1 MQQHRL
7 TGGFLFAMAIG
18 VAGLGNANCGSSS
31 AVAVDAPTNLSY
43 SAKASV
49 YTVGVLIPEN
59 TPTVGGGKVASYSV
73 SPALPG
79 GLNLSPSTGIIS
91 GTPTTVTATANYF
104 VTATNTGGSASAT
117 VTITVNDAAPANLT
131 YAQNPA
137 VYTVGTPIVP
147 NTPSNSG
154 GKILSYSGSVAAGL
168 TVDPVTGVITGTPTA
183 VSGAV
188 DYTVIAINSGG
199 HTTGTV
205 TITVNDLA
213 PSNLTYST
221 SSAVYTVGT
230 AITPNTPTSS
240 GGNVGSYSVSPAL
253 PAGLSLDT
261 VTGVISGTPTAV
273 TASASYT
280 VTASNFV
287 GKATD
292 RITIKVDDVPPSGL
306 SYSANPAVYTVGA
319 AIPSNTPTHGGGAV
333 VSYAV
338 SPALP
343 AGLTLN
349 TTSGVISGTPTAV
362 TALTSYTVTA
372 TNTGGSTTVGIS
384 ITVNAVMPSG
394 LTYSSN
400 PAVYTK
406 GVAIPAN
413 TPSHSGGAIVSYAV
427 SPPLPAGLSLNTTT
441 GVITGTP
448 TAITPPGTYT
458 VTGTNSGGTIT
469 AGVGITVNDVA
480 PSSLTYS
487 SNPAVYTVGTAITP
501 NSPSHGGGAVVY
513 YSVSPALPPGL
524 ALSSSTGVIS
534 GTPATITPVAT
545 YTVTAT
551 NTGGSTTAG
560 VTITVNDVAP
570 SGLTYSSNPAVY
582 SVGTAIP
589 ANTPSHAGGAV
600 VSYAV
605 SPALPAGLSLST
617 TTGVI
622 SGTPT
627 TVTALATYTVTATNT
642 GGSTTVGV
650 TITVDDVAPSG
661 LTYSTNPAVYTKGVT
676 IAPNT
681 PSHGGG
687 TVVSY
692 SVSPALPAGL
702 ALSPTSGVISGTPT
716 TITGLATYTVTATNT
731 GGSTTAG
738 VTITVNDAAPT
749 GLTYPSNPAVY
760 TVGTAIPS
768 NTPTHGGGAVVSYAV
783 SPPLPAGLGL
793 NLTTGVISGTPT
805 TITPLA
811 TYTVT
816 ATNTGGSTA
825 VGVTITVND
834 VAPSGLTY
842 SSNPAVY
849 TVGTAIPANT
859 PTHGGG
865 AVVSYVVSPALPAGL
880 ALSPSTGVISG
891 TPTTVTAVATYTV
904 TATNTGGST
913 TAGVTITV
921 NDVAPSGLT
930 YSSNPAVYSV
940 GAVIT
945 PNSPSHGGG
954 AVISYAVSPALPAGL
969 ALSPSTGVISGTPT
983 TVTALAT
990 YTVTATNTGG
1000 STTVGVTITVNDT
1013 APTGLTYSSNPAV
1026 YTVGTAI
1033 PGNTPSHGGGAV
1045 ISYAVS
1051 PVLPAGLSLSSTTG
1065 VISGTPTTVTALATY
1080 TVTATNTGGSTTVGV
1095 SITVNDVAPSGLTY
1109 STNPAVYTKGVTIPA
1124 NTPSHSG
1131 GAVVSYAVSPAL
1143 PTGLGLSPTT
1153 GVISGTPTTVTAL
1166 ATYTVTATN
1175 TGGSTTV
1182 GVSITVND
1190 VAPSGLAYSTNPA
1203 VYTLGTAIASNT
1215 PTSSGGAVV
1224 SYAVS
1229 PALPAGLGL
1238 STTTGI
1244 ISGTPTAVTALATYT
1259 VTATNTGGSTTVG
1272 VSITVNDVAPSG
1284 LTYSSNPAVYTVG
1297 TAIPANSPSHGGGTV
1312 VSYAVSPALPAGLGL
1327 SPTTGVI
1334 SGTPTTVTALATY
1347 TVTATNTGGS
1357 TTVGVTITVND
1368 VAPSGL
1374 AYSTNPAV
1382 YTVGTAIAS
1391 NTPTSSG
1398 GAVVSYA
1405 VSPPLPAGLGLSPTT
1420 GVISGTPTAITALAT
1435 YTVTA
1440 TNTGGSTTV
1449 GVSITV
1455 NDVAPSGLTY
1465 SANPAVYTVG
1475 TAITPNTPTST
1486 GGAVVSYAVS
1496 PPLPAGLSLDPVAGA
1511 ISGTPTA
1518 ATDLAA
1524 YTVTAT
1530 NTGGST
1536 TASVTI
1542 TVNDSS
1548 MSISYP
1554 ANPAEYT
1561 AGAAIAVNVPSV
1573 TGGTVS
1579 SYSVSPALPGGL
1591 SLDPVAGIISGTP
1604 TAPTPTA
1611 SYNVTAAHA
1620 GGSVSTGVTITV
1632 NTLQPTSFAFVGNG
1646 SDGTLSLYTV
1656 NASTGQLRA
1665 NGYVATGL
1673 NPRAVSIHP
1682 SGSFA
1687 YVTGSSSSSN
1697 AISAFTI
1704 NAATGTVK
1712 SLGAVGTG
1720 SQPSAVAVDSSGRF
1734 AYVTNLA
1741 SNDVSAFTINGTTGS
1756 LTSVGPTIAA
1766 GTGPNSVAIDPS
1778 GRFVYVSSQ
1787 ASNTV
1792 SAYTINASTGALTS
1806 AGSPVATG
1814 QTPSSVRVDAS
1825 GRFVYVANQT
1835 SNDISAYAINP
1846 STGGLTSVGPT
1857 VAAGNGPSAIGT
1869 EVTGHFAYAANSV
1882 DGTVSAYAINQST
1895 GALTSLGPAVA
1906 AGTGPSSIT
1915 VDASGSFVYVANT
1928 GVANVSVYT
1937 INKANGTLSAFQT
1950 MATRAGPASVALVQR
1965 ASAVRYVPKFAY
1977 VTNFGANTIW
1987 SYAIDPNAGALA
1999 SIGSPVATGMGPVS
2013 VSVDPTGS
2021 YAYVANASDGTVSA
2035 YTIDAKAGTLTSVG
2049 SPVASGAGPASA
2061 TVDPSGAF
2069 LYVANSGAN
2078 SLSAYTINPGTG
2090 GLSPVGSPVPTGLG
2104 PASVGVDPS
2113 GRFAYVANSGANTVS
2128 AYGINASTGA
2138 LTSLGPDVAAGAQPM
2153 SVAVDPSGS
2162 LAYVANAADGTV
2174 SVYTINASSGTLLP
2188 VGLAAPAGTQPMS
2201 IAVDPWG
2208 GFAFVANGGATDVS
2222 AFSIGLS
2229 NATLTSIGSP
2239 AVGTQPMSVSVDPS
2253 GAFVYVANYGS
2264 ASVSVYSLNASTGA
2278 LTAVGVPATA
2288 GTNPTSVVA
2297 TGALQ

>member
-261 VTGVISGTPTAV
+261 VT
-273 TASASYT
+273 
-280 VTASNFV
+280 
-287 GKATD
+287 
-292 RITIKVDDVPPSGL
+292 
-306 SYSANPAVYTVGA
+306 
-319 AIPSNTPTHGGGAV
+319 
-333 VSYAV
+333 
-338 SPALP
+338 
-343 AGLTLN
+343 
-349 TTSGVISGTPTAV
+349 GVISGTPTAV

-692 SVSPALPAGL
+692 AVSPALPAGL

-1272 VSITVNDVAPSG
+1272 VTITVNDVAPSG
-1284 LTYSSNPAVYTVG
+1284 LT
-1297 TAIPANSPSHGGGTV
+1297 
-1312 VSYAVSPALPAGLGL
+1312 
-1327 SPTTGVI
+1327 
-1334 SGTPTTVTALATY
+1334 
-1347 TVTATNTGGS
+1347 
-1357 TTVGVTITVND
+1357 
-1368 VAPSGL
+1368 
-1374 AYSTNPAV
+1374 YSTNPAV